1 LETETYIGQETHRGR
16 DRDRHVPEFAGDQ
29 PEKLAAAIPTSNP
42 NMRRLQINYIN
53 RLIMRRN
60 QPTYL
65 QNQSINHADESENEN
80 LEFWE
85 RVGAAKTEREM
96 KGSQRSKDRAG
107 R

>member
-1 LETETYIGQETHRGR
+1 
-16 DRDRHVPEFAGDQ
+16 
-29 PEKLAAAIPTSNP
+29 
-42 NMRRLQINYIN
+42 
-53 RLIMRRN
+53 MRRN

-96 KGSQRSKDRAG
+96 KGSRRLAAKKVRMKGRGSREPHFFRPIFFQVPLFFCCCVEPIPAG
-107 R
+107 KFSGLGALNVIRL